1 MIFQKL
7 FILREIAQ
15 IIKEGITDK
24 MNQNN
29 QKNQNKQNQ
38 KKMKY
43 FDENKMINEYS
54 PEKNIQVIKPIP
66 MELPI
71 KQSKD
76 NFYLNKKRER
86 SKGLSEYNNLYKNN
100 GGNVFTSVFQS
111 FNNFN
116 EKTVENQLFPFIRS
130 DIINLDECIFNSSIS
145 KNKKKKKKLIRPRPT
160 QIKINVII
168 NNYITT
174 DSSFLKEEKESNKKN
189 IFGIQKKDNKDNIKI
204 HENILI
210 NNYDISK
217 TQSPTNTSD
226 SNKNENNNKVSS
238 TPNIISKKFEIIKA
252 DKLGDNDSNY
262 DIIKKYIRNKKRGRK
277 PQKESKR
284 QHNALDQDNIIRKI
298 QVHFLTF
305 IICFINDLVQ
315 TVLPNSKD
323 LCFKNINYEFKKTV
337 NHAYI
342 ENLKSKNIGDI
353 LILRASPKNRKFD
366 SNINEIIFNKICV
379 ISPFLK
385 EFFELSYLD
394 MFNNYYIK
402 EERELDVE
410 GYHVKLSQRTKIFND
425 LIEKN
430 QISAIKIREI
440 AEQFFINKKKN
451 MNPIFVIEK
460 NSNSK

>member
-1 MIFQKL
+1 LHKNYLSLKKFEL
-7 FILREIAQ
+7 
-15 IIKEGITDK
+15 IIKEDITDR

-29 QKNQNKQNQ
+29 EKNQKKQNQ
-38 KKMKY
+38 KKTKY
-43 FDENKMINEYS
+43 FDENKMIHDFS

-66 MELPI
+66 VELSF
-71 KQSKD
+71 KQSND
-76 NFYLNKKRER
+76 NFLLNKKRER
-86 SKGLSEYNNLYKNN
+86 SKGLFEYNNLYKNN

-111 FNNFN
+111 FNNYN
-116 EKTVENQLFPFIRS
+116 DKKVENQLFPFINS
-130 DIINLDECIFNSSIS
+130 NVINLNECIFNSINPKNKN
-145 KNKKKKKKLIRPRPT
+145 KNKKLYKPRPN

-174 DSSFLKEEKESNKKN
+174 DSSVLKEEKEYNKKN
-189 IFGIQKKDNKDNIKI
+189 IFGIKKKDNKDNIKI
-204 HENILI
+204 NENILI
-210 NNYDISK
+210 NNYDITK

-238 TPNIISKKFEIIKA
+238 IPNITSKKFEIIKA
-252 DKLGDNDSNY
+252 DKLGDNDLNY
-262 DIIKKYIRNKKRGRK
+262 GIIKKFARNKKRGRK

-315 TVLPNSKD
+315 VVLTNNKD

-342 ENLKSKNIGDI
+342 ENLKSKKIGDI
-353 LILRASPKNRKFD
+353 LKLRASPKNRKFD
-366 SNINEIIFNKICV
+366 SNINEIIFNKICS
-379 ISPFLK
+379 INPFLK

-402 EERELDVE
+402 EEREMEVE

-430 QISAIKIREI
+430 QASSIKIREI

-451 MNPIFVIEK
+451 VNPIFVIEK
-460 NSNSK
+460 NSNNI

>member
-1 MIFQKL
+1 
-7 FILREIAQ
+7 
-15 IIKEGITDK
+15 
-24 MNQNN
+24 MNQSS

-38 KKMKY
+38 RKTKY
-43 FDENKMINEYS
+43 SDENKMINEFS
-54 PEKNIQVIKPIP
+54 PEKNMQVIKPIP
-66 MELPI
+66 IELSL

-76 NFYLNKKRER
+76 NFFLNKKRER
-86 SKGLSEYNNLYKNN
+86 SKGLFEYNNLYKNN

-111 FNNFN
+111 FNNYN
-116 EKTVENQLFPFIRS
+116 EKKVESQLLPFIKS
-130 DIINLDECIFNSSIS
+130 DIINLNECIFNSNNP
-145 KNKKKKKKLIRPRPT
+145 KNKKKKKKLFKPRPT

-174 DSSFLKEEKESNKKN
+174 DSSFLKEEKENNKKN
-189 IFGIQKKDNKDNIKI
+189 IFGIKKKDNKDNIKI
-204 HENILI
+204 HENIVI
-210 NNYDISK
+210 NNYDVSK
-217 TQSPTNTSD
+217 TQSPTNSID
-226 SNKNENNNKVSS
+226 SNKSENNNKVISNR
-238 TPNIISKKFEIIKA
+238 NIISKKFEIIKA

-262 DIIKKYIRNKKRGRK
+262 DVIKKCIRNKKRGRK
-277 PQKESKR
+277 PQKQSKR

-315 TVLPNSKD
+315 AVIPNNKD

-342 ENLKSKNIGDI
+342 ENLKSKKIGDI
-353 LILRASPKNRKFD
+353 LKLRASPKNRKFA
-366 SNINEIIFNKICV
+366 SNINEIIFNKICS
-379 ISPFLK
+379 INPFLK

-430 QISAIKIREI
+430 QTSSIKIREI

-460 NSNSK
+460 NSNSSI

>member
-1 MIFQKL
+1 
-7 FILREIAQ
+7 
-15 IIKEGITDK
+15 
-24 MNQNN
+24 MNQSN

-38 KKMKY
+38 KKAKY
-43 FDENKMINEYS
+43 SDENKMINEFS
-54 PEKNIQVIKPIP
+54 PEKNIQVIRPIP
-66 MELPI
+66 IELSL

-76 NFYLNKKRER
+76 NFFLNKKRER
-86 SKGLSEYNNLYKNN
+86 SKGLFEYNNLYKNN

-111 FNNFN
+111 FNNYN
-116 EKTVENQLFPFIRS
+116 EKKVESQLLPFIKS
-130 DIINLDECIFNSSIS
+130 DIINLNECIFNSNNP
-145 KNKKKKKKLIRPRPT
+145 KNKKKKKKVFKPRST

-174 DSSFLKEEKESNKKN
+174 DSSFLKEEKENNKKN
-189 IFGIQKKDNKDNIKI
+189 IFGIKKKDNKDNIKI
-204 HENILI
+204 HENIVI
-210 NNYDISK
+210 NNYDVSK
-217 TQSPTNTSD
+217 TQSPTNSTD
-226 SNKNENNNKVSS
+226 SNKTENNNKVISNR
-238 TPNIISKKFEIIKA
+238 NIISKKFEIIKA

-262 DIIKKYIRNKKRGRK
+262 DIIKKCIRNQKRGRK
-277 PQKESKR
+277 PKKESKR

-315 TVLPNSKD
+315 VVIPNNKD

-342 ENLKSKNIGDI
+342 ENLKSKKIGDI
-353 LILRASPKNRKFD
+353 LKLRASPKNRKFA
-366 SNINEIIFNKICV
+366 SNINEIIFNKICC
-379 ISPFLK
+379 INSFLK

-410 GYHVKLSQRTKIFND
+410 GYHIKLSQRTKIFND

-430 QISAIKIREI
+430 QTSSIKIREI

-460 NSNSK
+460 NSNSSI